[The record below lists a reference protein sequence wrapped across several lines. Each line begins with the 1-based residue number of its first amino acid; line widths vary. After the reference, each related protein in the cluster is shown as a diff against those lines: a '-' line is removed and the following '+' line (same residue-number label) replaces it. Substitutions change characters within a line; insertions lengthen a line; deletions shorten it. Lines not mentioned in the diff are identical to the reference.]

1 LARIGA
7 SGTGG
12 ASTPVIPFDEDKILT
27 EVDHVFFANGI
38 IIGNPTGILLND
50 AYQVLIEE

>member
-1 LARIGA
+1 MARIGA